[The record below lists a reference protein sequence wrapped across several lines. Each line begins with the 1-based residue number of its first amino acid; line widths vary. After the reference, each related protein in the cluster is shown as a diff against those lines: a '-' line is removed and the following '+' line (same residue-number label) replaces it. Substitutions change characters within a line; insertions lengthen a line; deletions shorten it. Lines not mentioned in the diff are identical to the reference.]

1 MILGSSEK
9 IYFVVPFLDTSA
21 LLSLFFFFYKYLKHF
36 YMYLNL
42 HLYIKMEENQSL
54 KSVSS
59 TSRGF

>member
-1 MILGSSEK
+1 MILGSSEQ

-21 LLSLFFFFYKYLKHF
+21 LLSLFFFYKYLKHF

-59 TSRGF
+59 TSRRF